1 MDDTTRLRV
10 LANLSDAILTCE
22 EETDDIMGVYVEID
36 DDLYSWNGE
45 GLVLSGKADDLLRR
59 DA

>member
-1 MDDTTRLRV
+1 MDDTTRIRV

-36 DDLYSWNGE
+36 DDLYSWNGK
-45 GLVLSGKADDLLRR
+45 GLVLVGKADKLLVRE
-59 DA
+59 

>member
-1 MDDTTRLRV
+1 MDDTTRIRV

-45 GLVLSGKADDLLRR
+45 GLVLVGKADKLLMRE
-59 DA
+59 